1 MTEHRRPP
9 ACHYDRQQGGRVTT
23 EHRDD
28 CEHPDTHRGC
38 SPCTAPHCA
47 ICGREHATNAQ
58 PQTCPKCQGKTD
70 QDLTELAGAYVELAT
85 EALDGGG
92 DGRLVAAAPI
102 PGGNAQILRG
112 PTVPTPALKF
122 TRTLVEDHH
131 HNDPIPALAVLAQW
145 EDLYRAFLGHTH
157 QTETPDKAKWG
168 QQVTGPRR
176 ASVSSAIAYL
186 RSQLPYIAQ
195 RTDGPDYLA
204 FTRQVRDLRAQLER
218 ALHNEQDPEHG
229 VECFECGDT
238 LERRW
243 RRATPCKHDTPARA
257 ELRRWARLGYPE
269 ALSVIDIRLAYL
281 PCGACDQGGITDP
294 SAGQS
299 WECPGCRKEY
309 DPGEY
314 ANAVR
319 RDLLTGGP
327 DRDGWTHIAMA
338 AEAITM
344 ITGVTFGPDRI
355 RRWMDRNQVAAV
367 CRWRAETRNGVLVG
381 TQNGIRLVLWTDVRD
396 RAAESIRRA
405 ELLELERRREAL
417 QEERLRAAVARGD
430 DADAAGARLGIHP
443 ARVKKFEAKWAA
455 EARREAR
462 EATLRH
468 AN

>member
-9 ACHYDRQQGGRVTT
+9 ACHYDRNHGGRVTT

-28 CEHPDTHRGC
+28 CETPDSHRGC
-38 SPCTAPHCA
+38 KPCTAPHCVV
-47 ICGREHATNAQ
+47 CGKEHASNAQ
-58 PQTCPKCQGKTD
+58 PQTCPGCIHKTD
-70 QDLTELAGAYVELAT
+70 QDLAELGSAYAALAT
-85 EALDGGG
+85 EALDGGA
-92 DGRLVAAAPI
+92 DGHLVAAAPI
-102 PGGNAQILRG
+102 PGGTAQVLRG
-112 PTVPTPALKF
+112 PTVPPPAMRTFSGYTVKDFLK
-122 TRTLVEDHH
+122 DHRPT
-131 HNDPIPALAVLAQW
+131 DPLPPLAILAQW
-145 EDLYRAFLGHTH
+145 EDLYRAFLDHTPGHTRP
-157 QTETPDKAKWG
+157 TLAGTI
-168 QQVTGPRR
+168 R
-176 ASVSSAIAYL
+176 YL
-186 RSQLPYIAQ
+186 RDQLQYVAQ

-218 ALHNEQDPEHG
+218 ALHNEQQPEHG
-229 VECFECGDT
+229 VECFDCGDT

-243 RRATPCKHDTPARA
+243 RRPTRCTHTTAARR
-257 ELRRWARLGYPE
+257 ELQRWMRLGYPE

-281 PCGACDQGGITDP
+281 PCGACDQGGIHDP

-367 CRWRAETRNGVLVG
+367 CRWRAEVRDGVLVG
-381 TQNGIRLVLWTDVRD
+381 TQNGMRLVLWTDVRD
-396 RAAESIRRA
+396 RAAESIRKA

-417 QEERLRAAVARGD
+417 QEERLRARVARGED
-430 DADAAGARLGIHP
+430 VDEAGKMLGIHP
-443 ARVKKFEAKWAA
+443 ARVEKFEAKWAA

-462 EATLRH
+462 QATLRH